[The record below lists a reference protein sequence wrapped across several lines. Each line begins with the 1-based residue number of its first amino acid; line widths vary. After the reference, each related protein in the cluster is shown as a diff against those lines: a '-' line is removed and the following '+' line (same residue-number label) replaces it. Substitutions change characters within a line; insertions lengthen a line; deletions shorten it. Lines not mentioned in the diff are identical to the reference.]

1 VVEKFAAQNPPPSE
15 RTDDYDSAGRVKL
28 GEEYTE
34 WTATADNQL
43 HDRVVLADAG
53 RLHLVSPQPGS
64 TFLVDPD
71 VPSSSLVP
79 LVASGGSRL
88 IWESRTLSF
97 REQAGRTFAVAVEGR
112 HNITARDPESGQ
124 VVTTWVVVK
133 AL

>member
-1 VVEKFAAQNPPPSE
+1 
-15 RTDDYDSAGRVKL
+15 
-28 GEEYTE
+28 
-34 WTATADNQL
+34 
-43 HDRVVLADAG
+43 
-53 RLHLVSPQPGS
+53 
-64 TFLVDPD
+64 VDPD

-112 HNITARDPESGQ
+112 HELTARDSESGQ